1 MPAELV
7 QEAQENFN
15 VSKSERLSD
24 IAAKGAKAA
33 QDVEKM
39 EKKSARLREDLDT
52 CERAAKAA
60 AAAYDMVIA
69 EKPPVTQMGLFAEL
83 DAEETNLKAK
93 AEELRQAIQASAQAA
108 EQVVQE
114 KRQKLADMQQ

>member
-1 MPAELV
+1 M
-7 QEAQENFN
+7 
-15 VSKSERLSD
+15 D
-24 IAAKGAKAA
+24 
-33 QDVEKM
+33 
-39 EKKSARLREDLDT
+39 KKSARLREDLDT

-114 KRQKLADMQQ
+114 KRQKLADLKQNSVTLFINWRKRSAGCLCARNIPARW